1 MNQNMS
7 SLFPSSSASSI
18 NSLGNT
24 PTTGTAGGLGRNGL
38 GSKRNSSSNANSSN
52 NQSVKQEAGSPDFM
66 ASEMDFG
73 EHRNMLSP
81 GSSSPLNSP
90 RNDFDSPDDFN
101 HPGTGTLSHAKPLPM
116 NIQNQHSYGDS
127 PGNGSLYS
135 PVESDF
141 FPEGDFSLPN
151 SSRALDMKFGRHM
164 SLPSANPFHSMSMP
178 VPRSDWFGTTDG
190 GHLIGSSFENQTGLQ
205 FPQGEMNGMMTSL
218 FEEDGDQNSIE

>member
-1 MNQNMS
+1 MS

-18 NSLGNT
+18 NSLTNNPSATNT
-24 PTTGTAGGLGRNGL
+24 NGLGRSGL
-38 GSKRNSSSNANSSN
+38 GSKRNSSNSNSN
-52 NQSVKQEAGSPDFM
+52 QNNVKQETGSPDFM

-90 RNDFDSPDDFN
+90 RNDFDS
-101 HPGTGTLSHAKPLPM
+101 TLSHAKPLPM
-116 NIQNQHSYGDS
+116 NIQHQHSYGDS

-141 FPEGDFSLPN
+141 FPEGDFSLP
-151 SSRALDMKFGRHM
+151 SGTRPLDMKFGRHM

-190 GHLIGSSFENQTGLQ
+190 GHIVGSFENPTGLQ
-205 FPQGEMNGMMTSL
+205 FPQGEMTGMMSSL
-218 FEEDGDQNSIE
+218 FEEDGDQK